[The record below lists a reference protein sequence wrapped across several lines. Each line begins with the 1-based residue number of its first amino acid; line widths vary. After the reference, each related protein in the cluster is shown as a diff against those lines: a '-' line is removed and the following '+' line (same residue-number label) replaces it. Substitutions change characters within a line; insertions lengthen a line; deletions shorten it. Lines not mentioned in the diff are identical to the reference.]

1 MDRNKVEYWPADL
14 QAVFAV
20 VGQSIRDKPLTPET
34 ASSIPN
40 TRGSIVEGHRV
51 TINYKSGKRIGPRT
65 GRYVVTIF
73 GPSVNASWQFR
84 PFELEK
90 LSRSVDTAIGRP
102 CELNSGASG
111 LGIVHGSVW
120 SAGTSLTSRVNSKA
134 GEVDPPPHMAGTHY
148 DDQAE
153 RYAAQAPED
162 YPRDTGLGHVD
173 LDRPPDDELSS
184 DPEANI
190 VPTDAKGG

>member
-1 MDRNKVEYWPADL
+1 MDRNKIEYWPADL

-20 VGQSIRDKPLTPET
+20 IGELITDKPLAPGM

-51 TINYKSGKRIGPRT
+51 TINYVSGKRIGPRT

-90 LSRSVDTAIGRP
+90 LSRSVTKAIGRP
-102 CELNSGASG
+102 SELNDGGSGFG
-111 LGIVHGSVW
+111 VVRGSVW
-120 SAGTSLTSRVNSKA
+120 SAGANLTYRANSKA
-134 GEVDPPPHMAGTHY
+134 DEVDPPPHMAGTHY

-153 RYAAQAPED
+153 RYPGQAPED
-162 YPRDTGLGHVD
+162 FPRGTGLGHVN

-184 DPEANI
+184 DPEVNI

>member
-1 MDRNKVEYWPADL
+1 MAPNKIEYWPADL
-14 QAVFAV
+14 QAVFAAI
-20 VGQSIRDKPLTPET
+20 GELIGDKPLAPGM

-51 TINYKSGKRIGPRT
+51 TVNYVTGKRIGPRT

-73 GPSVNASWQFR
+73 GPSVNESWQFR
-84 PFELEK
+84 PLELEK
-90 LSRSVDTAIGRP
+90 LSRSVGEAIGRP
-102 CELNSGASG
+102 RR
-111 LGIVHGSVW
+111 
-120 SAGTSLTSRVNSKA
+120 AGTNLTYRVNRKA
-134 GEVDPPPHMAGTHY
+134 DEVDPPPHMAATHY

-153 RYAAQAPED
+153 RYPGQAPED
-162 YPRDTGLGHVD
+162 CSRGTGLGHVD